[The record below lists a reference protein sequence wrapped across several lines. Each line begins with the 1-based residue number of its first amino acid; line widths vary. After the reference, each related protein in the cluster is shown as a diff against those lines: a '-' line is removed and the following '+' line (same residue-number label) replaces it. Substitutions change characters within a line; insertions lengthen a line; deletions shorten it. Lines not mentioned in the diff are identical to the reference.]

1 MVSDCHTDL
10 PRSMYTFSLYRLL
23 YESTVID
30 RPSSKPE
37 NCFFVRLKSLNGQNK
52 AKGTE
57 HVALAQRGICSSK
70 LRPLLQRE
78 SPCLPRARRGC
89 HRPAVSLG
97 PRTARHPCHWSGHH
111 FKVDSVLYQVSS
123 GNLGVWLFVFSM
135 RHRRICE
142 KKKWTLMRTQWN
154 PLCPENNYR
163 GPY

>member
-70 LRPLLQRE
+70 LQLLGRCSSEKAPACPVPGEGATAPRCPWGHAPLAIRAIGQGTTSKWILYCIKLVQAISE
-78 SPCLPRARRGC
+78 SD
-89 HRPAVSLG
+89 
-97 PRTARHPCHWSGHH
+97 
-111 FKVDSVLYQVSS
+111 FSS
-123 GNLGVWLFVFSM
+123 F
-135 RHRRICE
+135 
-142 KKKWTLMRTQWN
+142 Q
-154 PLCPENNYR
+154 
-163 GPY
+163 